1 IRFPR
6 VIQPNVRVCLTQKA
20 YNKYRD
26 LIRPGGLLLTDK
38 HYVKQEKKVDARQVE
53 LDMYVETKERIGKP
67 VVFNVCMLGSLI
79 ELTRL
84 VKKTSILKVL
94 KDRMPSELLSENNE
108 ALKLGIELA
117 VKYKQTN
124 RFNFY
129 FY

>member
-1 IRFPR
+1 
-6 VIQPNVRVCLTQKA
+6 
-20 YNKYRD
+20 
-26 LIRPGGLLLTDK
+26 
-38 HYVKQEKKVDARQVE
+38 
-53 LDMYVETKERIGKP
+53 MYVETKERIGKP

-94 KDRMPSELLSENNE
+94 KNRMPSELLSENNE
-108 ALKLGIELA
+108 AIKLGIELA